1 MKPSPRFSSAKT
13 AVLLAISAVLAA
25 CGQAEQAPAAAAAP
39 EVGVY
44 TLREQALGLT
54 TDLPGRTA
62 AYRVAELRPQVT
74 GIIQKRMFNEG
85 AEVKQGQQLYQ
96 IDAAIYQA
104 EYERA
109 RSNLVAAERL
119 AKRYERLQKT
129 SAISKQQYDDA
140 YSSWKQ
146 AQAQAELA
154 RINLVY
160 TKVLSPISGR
170 IGRSA
175 VTEGA
180 LVTQAQAQ
188 ALATVQQLDP
198 IFVDVTQPVS
208 GLLRLQDELASGRL
222 ERSGTDQAKVT
233 LQLEDGSAYPL
244 AGSLKFSE
252 VTVDQGTG
260 SVTLRAEFP
269 NPDGRLLPG
278 MFVKAQLNEGVRN
291 NAILVPQQAVQ
302 RDPTG
307 QASVWVVD
315 EQSRAQRRIV
325 TTERTVGNQWLVSKG
340 LKGGERVVTEG
351 LQRLR
356 GETDVVAS
364 EAGNVAAVSGFGA
377 KAMDSAQ
384 PGTAGQAGEAPANAA
399 QVAVNQ

>member
-1 MKPSPRFSSAKT
+1 M
-13 AVLLAISAVLAA
+13 
-25 CGQAEQAPAAAAAP
+25 
-39 EVGVY
+39 
-44 TLREQALGLT
+44 
-54 TDLPGRTA
+54 
-62 AYRVAELRPQVT
+62 
-74 GIIQKRMFNEG
+74 
-85 AEVKQGQQLYQ
+85 
-96 IDAAIYQA
+96 
-104 EYERA
+104 
-109 RSNLVAAERL
+109 
-119 AKRYERLQKT
+119 QKT

-140 YSSWKQ
+140 YSNWKQ

-180 LVTQAQAQ
+180 LVTQSQPQ

-208 GLLRLQDELASGRL
+208 EVLRLQNEMASGRL
-222 ERSGTDQAKVT
+222 ERSGEDQAKVT
-233 LQLEDGSAYPL
+233 LELEDGSRYPL

-252 VTVDQGTG
+252 VTVDQSTG
-260 SVTLRAEFP
+260 SVTLRAEFS

-278 MFVKAQLNEGVRN
+278 MFVKAKLGEGVRN

-302 RDPTG
+302 RDPMG

-315 EQSRAQRRIV
+315 DQNKAERRMV
-325 TTERTVGNQWLVSKG
+325 KTERTVGNQWLVGSG
-340 LKGGERVVTEG
+340 LKSGDRVVTEG

-356 GETDVVAS
+356 GSTEVVAS
-364 EAGNVAAVSGFGA
+364 EAGNVAVINDFDSGPAGA
-377 KAMDSAQ
+377 ATGISDA
-384 PGTAGQAGEAPANAA
+384 AGAA
-399 QVAVNQ
+399 EQIALNN

>member
-1 MKPSPRFSSAKT
+1 MHPTPRFSLAK
-13 AVLLAISAVLAA
+13 AAFLLAAAVAMA
-25 CGQAEQAPAAAAAP
+25 GCGQSTQAPSAAAAP

-44 TLREQALGLT
+44 TLREQALTLT

-74 GIIQKRMFNEG
+74 GIIQKRMFKEG
-85 AEVKQGQQLYQ
+85 AEVKKGQQLYQ
-96 IDAAIYQA
+96 IDDAIYKA
-104 EYERA
+104 EYNRA
-109 RSNLVAAERL
+109 KSNLVAAERL

-140 YSSWKQ
+140 YSNWKQ

-180 LVTQAQAQ
+180 LVTQSQPQ

-208 GLLRLQDELASGRL
+208 EVLRLQNEMASGRL
-222 ERSGTDQAKVT
+222 ERSGEDQAKVT
-233 LQLEDGSAYPL
+233 LELEDGSRYPL

-252 VTVDQGTG
+252 VTVDQSTG
-260 SVTLRAEFP
+260 SVTLRAEFS

-278 MFVKAQLNEGVRN
+278 MFVKAQLGEGVRN

-302 RDPTG
+302 RDPMG

-315 EQSRAQRRIV
+315 DQNKAERRMV
-325 TTERTVGNQWLVSKG
+325 KTERTVGNQWLVGSG
-340 LKGGERVVTEG
+340 LKSGDRVVTEG

-356 GETDVVAS
+356 GSTEVVAS
-364 EAGNVAAVSGFGA
+364 EAGNVAVINDFDSGPAGA
-377 KAMDSAQ
+377 ATGISDA
-384 PGTAGQAGEAPANAA
+384 AGAA
-399 QVAVNQ
+399 EQIALNN